1 MRKYIKNKLRELGV
15 SYEASGMVMNHH
27 SMGEAIW
34 DDFSVHCP
42 ITAKKSIL
50 NAYEKIIIELEINQE
65 WFQYAN

>member
-1 MRKYIKNKLRELGV
+1 MRKYIKNKLREFGV
-15 SYEASGMVMNHH
+15 SYEASGMVMNHY

-42 ITAKKSIL
+42 FAAKKSIL
-50 NAYEKIIIELEINQE
+50 DAYEKIIIELEINQE